1 MDVCMLVSVERGTWT
16 RGAQD
21 ERRRCAVRTLALKA
35 YTARSNG
42 RPVCI
47 SLCSVAHAA
56 RVAAERIG

>member
-21 ERRRCAVRTLALKA
+21 ALALKA